1 MTHSR
6 LLVLAVLLTALAAC
20 TPSRLP
26 NSEIANSGNNEV
38 ESDLSCSYFYF
49 LWGSHAEV
57 GGRYAEAH
65 EAYEKALIC
74 DPNVAYIREKIPIL
88 LLKMGEFEKAAAWLR
103 QALVERPRENNHRL
117 FLAGL
122 YIQQDKLPEAITL
135 YEEALEQEPDN
146 ETIHL
151 RLGLLY
157 SHRQQYDKAEK
168 IFRRQIKNNEQSYFT
183 RLALARLLH
192 RTKKEDDAANEY
204 EKALQLNWSKEVA
217 YEVGYFYSGRKMHG
231 EALRHFTAIT
241 DSDPF
246 DERAALTRVQSLL
259 DLGDNALAL
268 ESLEKI
274 AGFSKNQANIE
285 LIMAK
290 VLLRMEK
297 VAEAQKLLERLAA
310 EEDGSEAR
318 YTLALLAYREKQTRA
333 ALAHL
338 AEIPVHRPE
347 FEDAVMLQVRILSDN
362 KEQDKAIA
370 LLRKYLARKDSR
382 RPALYSLLAALYQEN
397 NEAPSALAL
406 MEAGTTLY
414 PDNIQL
420 HYDYGIF
427 LDKNGMEEQAL
438 QRMERVLE
446 LQPEHADALNFIGY
460 TWADKNIRLPE
471 ALQYIEKAVALEP
484 NNGYIVDSLGWVYFR
499 LGDFTRAVKE
509 LRRALELEASDPH
522 IHDHL
527 GDALRAVGEKT
538 EAAVHYR
545 QAVEMFSDE
554 KKKTATRKKLD
565 ALEQQ

>member
-1 MTHSR
+1 MICPR
-6 LLVLAVLLTALAAC
+6 LLVLAVLVTTLAAC
-20 TPSRLP
+20 APAHLP
-26 NSEIANSGNNEV
+26 TNEVAKTDNNEV
-38 ESDLSCSYFYF
+38 EADLSCSYFYF
-49 LWGSHAEV
+49 LWGSHAEI

-74 DPNVAYIREKIPIL
+74 DPNVAYIREKIPVL
-88 LLKMGEFEKAAAWLR
+88 LLKMGEFDKAVAWLR
-103 QALVERPRENNHRL
+103 QALVEKPHENNHRL

-122 YIQQDKLPEAITL
+122 YIQQDKLPEAIAL
-135 YEEALEQEPDN
+135 YEEALEREPDN

-151 RLGLLY
+151 RLGQLY

-168 IFRRQIKNNEQSYFT
+168 IFRRQLKNNEQSYFT

-217 YEVGYFYSGRKMHG
+217 YEVGYFYSGRKRHS

-259 DLGDNALAL
+259 DHGDNALAL

-297 VAEAQKLLERLAA
+297 VNEAKNLLERLAA

-318 YTLALLAYREKQTRA
+318 YTLALLAYREKEIRV
-333 ALAHL
+333 ALSHL
-338 AEIPVHRPE
+338 AAIPPHRPE
-347 FEDAVMLQVRILSDN
+347 FEDAAMLQVRILSDN
-362 KEQDKAIA
+362 KEQDKAIS
-370 LLRKYLARKDSR
+370 LLRKHLAKKENR

-397 NEAPSALAL
+397 NEAPAALSL

-414 PDNIQL
+414 PDNIQMN
-420 HYDYGIF
+420 YDYGVF

-438 QRMERVLE
+438 RRMERVLE

-460 TWADKNIRLPE
+460 AWADKNIRLPE
-471 ALQYIEKAVALEP
+471 ALQYIVKALALDP
-484 NNGYIVDSLGWVYFR
+484 DNGYIVDSLGWVYFR

-527 GDALRAVGEKT
+527 GDALRAVGDKT
-538 EAAVHYR
+538 QAVVHYR
-545 QAVEMFSDE
+545 QAVEMFSDD

-565 ALEQQ
+565 DLEQQ

>member
-1 MTHSR
+1 MTRPR
-6 LLVLAVLLTALAAC
+6 LLVLAVLVATLASC
-20 TPSRLP
+20 TPTRP
-26 NSEIANSGNNEV
+26 TTNIANNSGSNEV

-103 QALVERPRENNHRL
+103 QALLERPQENNHRL

-122 YIQQDKLPEAITL
+122 YIQQDKLPEAIAL
-135 YEEALEQEPDN
+135 YEEALELEPDN

-168 IFRRQIKNNEQSYFT
+168 IFRRQLKNNEQSYFT

-192 RTKKEDDAANEY
+192 RNNKEDDAAKEY

-217 YEVGYFYSGRKMHG
+217 YEVGYFYSGRKKHI

-241 DSDPF
+241 ESDPF

-274 AGFSKNQANIE
+274 AAFSKNQANIE
-285 LIMAK
+285 LIMSK

-297 VAEAQKLLERLAA
+297 VVEAKILLDRLAA

-318 YTLALLAYREKQTRA
+318 YTLALLAYREKETRG

-338 AEIPVHRPE
+338 AAIPPHRPE
-347 FEDAVMLQVRILSDN
+347 FEDAVALQVRILGDN
-362 KEQDKAIA
+362 KEQDKAIS
-370 LLRKYLARKDSR
+370 LLRKHLAKKESR
-382 RPALYSLLAALYQEN
+382 RPLLYSLLAALYQEN
-397 NEAPSALAL
+397 NEAPAALSL
-406 MEAGTTLY
+406 MEAGTTLF

-438 QRMERVLE
+438 SRMERVLE

-460 TWADKNIRLPE
+460 TWADKGIRLPE
-471 ALQYIEKAVALEP
+471 ALQYIEKALALDP
-484 NNGYIVDSLGWVYFR
+484 NNGYIVDSLGWIYFR

-509 LRRALELEASDPH
+509 LRRALELEGADPH

-527 GDALRAVGEKT
+527 GDALLAQGDKAQ
-538 EAAVHYR
+538 AAVHYR
-545 QAVEMFSDE
+545 QAVEMFSDD
-554 KKKTATRKKLD
+554 KKKAAAGKKLD
-565 ALEQQ
+565 ALNQQ

>member
-1 MTHSR
+1 MTR
-6 LLVLAVLLTALAAC
+6 LRLIMLAGLVALLTACA
-20 TPSRLP
+20 PSHLP
-26 NSEIANSGNNEV
+26 TNEVADTGNNEV
-38 ESDLSCSYFYF
+38 EADLSCSYFYF

-74 DPNVAYIREKIPIL
+74 DPNVAYIREKIPVL
-88 LLKMGEFEKAAAWLR
+88 LLKMGEFDKAAAWLR
-103 QALVERPRENNHRL
+103 QALIERPHENNHRL

-122 YIQQDKLPEAITL
+122 YIQQDKLEEAITL
-135 YEEALEQEPDN
+135 YEEALEREPDN

-168 IFRRQIKNNEQSYFT
+168 IFRKQLKNNDQSYFT

-192 RTKKEDDAANEY
+192 RGNKEDDAANEY

-217 YEVGYFYSGRKMHG
+217 YEVGYFYSGRKKHG
-231 EALRHFTAIT
+231 EALRHFTAIA

-259 DLGDNALAL
+259 DLGDNARAL

-285 LIMAK
+285 LIMGK

-297 VAEAQKLLERLAA
+297 EDEAKSLFERLAA

-318 YTLALLAYREKQTRA
+318 YTLALLAYQEKDTRT
-333 ALAHL
+333 ALSYL
-338 AEIPVHRPE
+338 ASIAPHRPE
-347 FEDAVMLQVRILSDN
+347 FEDAVMLQVRILGDT
-362 KEQDKAIA
+362 KERDKAIS
-370 LLRKYLARKDSR
+370 LLRKHLAQKESR
-382 RPALYSLLAALYQEN
+382 RPAMYSLLAALYQEN
-397 NEAPSALAL
+397 NEAPAALAL

-420 HYDYGIF
+420 HYDYGIS
-427 LDKNGMEEQAL
+427 LEKNGMEEQAL
-438 QRMERVLE
+438 RRMERVLE

-460 TWADKNIRLPE
+460 TWADKGMRLPE
-471 ALQYIEKAVALEP
+471 ALKYIEKALALDP

-499 LGDFTRAVKE
+499 LGDFPRAVKE
-509 LRRALELEASDPH
+509 LRRALDLEASDPH

-527 GDALRAVGEKT
+527 GDALLAVGDKVQ
-538 EAAVHYR
+538 AAVHYR
-545 QAVEMFSDE
+545 QAVEMFSDD
-554 KKKTATRKKLD
+554 KKKAATRKKLD
-565 ALEQQ
+565 ALQQQ

>member
-1 MTHSR
+1 MTRPR
-6 LLVLAVLLTALAAC
+6 LLVLAVLFATLAAC
-20 TPSRLP
+20 TPSRPP
-26 NSEIANSGNNEV
+26 NSEIANSGNDEV

-103 QALVERPRENNHRL
+103 QALVEKPHENNHRL

-135 YEEALEQEPDN
+135 YEEALEREPEN

-168 IFRRQIKNNEQSYFT
+168 IFRRQLNNNEQSYFT

-285 LIMAK
+285 LIMSK

-297 VAEAQKLLERLAA
+297 VPEAKKLLERLAA

-318 YTLALLAYREKQTRA
+318 YTLALLAYREKQTRD
-333 ALAHL
+333 ALSHL
-338 AEIPVHRPE
+338 AAIPPHRPE
-347 FEDAVMLQVRILSDN
+347 FEDAVMLQVRILVDN
-362 KEQDKAIA
+362 KEQDKAIS
-370 LLRKYLARKDSR
+370 LLRKYLAKKDSR

-397 NEAPSALAL
+397 NEAPAALAL

-438 QRMERVLE
+438 RRMERVLE

-471 ALQYIEKAVALEP
+471 ALQYIEKAVALDP

-527 GDALRAVGEKT
+527 GDALLAVGDKT
-538 EAAVHYR
+538 QAAVHYR